1 MESLSLGLPSA
12 LSASISFSQD
22 SGEKGHLEAQVGTV
36 EGVAWVLGAA
46 EELWHSHPELAPL
59 LSRTRRRSLSGA
71 ARGCRQR
78 PASRKGPPSV
88 QQLSQLQ
95 SPGHLR

>member
-36 EGVAWVLGAA
+36 EGVAWVLG
-46 EELWHSHPELAPL
+46 
-59 LSRTRRRSLSGA
+59 
-71 ARGCRQR
+71 RG
-78 PASRKGPPSV
+78 
-88 QQLSQLQ
+88 
-95 SPGHLR
+95 